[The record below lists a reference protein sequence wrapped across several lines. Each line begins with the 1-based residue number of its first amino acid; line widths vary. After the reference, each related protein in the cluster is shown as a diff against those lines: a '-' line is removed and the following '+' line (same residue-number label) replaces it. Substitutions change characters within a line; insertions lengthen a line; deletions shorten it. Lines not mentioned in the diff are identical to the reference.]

1 MTKGKIGVSLLSE
14 DQEFQRMQAEDAR
27 RAGARLGFDV
37 VVLFAENNAILQIQQ
52 LYGFVHAP
60 EPERPVALVV
70 EAVAEAGIGRVAG
83 NAARAGIGWILLNGA
98 PSVLE
103 GLRRDHPELVVSSVL
118 ADEVEIGRIQG
129 RQTRALLPSGGRLLS
144 IEGPPDTAAAGGR
157 RQGFEEEVRGTAL
170 EIGRVLHGDWT
181 QESAERALGS
191 WLRLKTSEAFRPDLV
206 VCQNDAMAVGARRA
220 MRAHRPEWAAVPLI
234 GCDGLPA
241 GGQKLV
247 ADKELA
253 ATVVKPTTAGSAVEL
268 VARALDGE
276 TAPPSLI
283 LKPTSHP
290 AESVLKP
297 VERAQS

>member
-1 MTKGKIGVSLLSE
+1 MKKIAVSLLSE

-60 EPERPVALVV
+60 EPERPAALVV
-70 EAVAEAGIGRVAG
+70 EAVAEAGIGRVAA
-83 NAARAGIGWILLNGA
+83 NAARAGIGWILLSGTSA
-98 PSVLE
+98 ALE
-103 GLRRDHPELVVSSVL
+103 ELRRDHPELVVSSVL
-118 ADEVEIGRIQG
+118 PDEVEIGRIQG

-157 RQGFEEEVRGTAL
+157 RQGFEEEIRGTAL

-220 MRAHRPEWAAVPLI
+220 MRAYRPEWAAVPLI

-247 ADKELA
+247 ADRELV
-253 ATVVKPTTAGSAVEL
+253 ATVVKPTTAGPAVEL
-268 VARALDGE
+268 AARALGGE
-276 TAPPSLI
+276 PAPPVLI

-290 AESVLKP
+290 AEREIEPLGGSSP
-297 VERAQS
+297 